1 MTPFETIVSELAT
14 ATGLAI
20 QVDAQDS
27 FALVTDGLVVTVQYR
42 RDSDDVVLFAPL
54 DSGKEDISP
63 AQMRKALELA
73 CHGKGTRG
81 NFLGL
86 FDGALIL
93 SRFVPFEGLTSQK
106 LGSLIIA
113 FADAAIAVE
122 SALSEDEGGNGAK
135 HAESPAPSSLPFLR
149 V

>member
-1 MTPFETIVSELAT
+1 MTPFETLVSELAT
-14 ATGLAI
+14 TTGLAL

-27 FALVTDGLVVTVQYR
+27 FALVTDGLIVIVQFR
-42 RDSDDVVLFAPL
+42 CESDDVAIFAPL
-54 DSGKEDISP
+54 DSGKEEITP

-73 CHGKGTRG
+73 CHGKGIRG

-86 FDGALIL
+86 FDGSLVL
-93 SRFVPFEGLTSQK
+93 SCFVPFEGLTAEK
-106 LGSLIIA
+106 LGKFILA

-122 SALSEDEGGNGAK
+122 SALSEDEAGNGAK
-135 HAESPAPSSLPFLR
+135 RSESPSQTGIDFLR

>member
-1 MTPFETIVSELAT
+1 MTPFETLVSELAT
-14 ATGLAI
+14 ATGLAL

-42 RDSDDVVLFAPL
+42 RESDDVALFAPL
-54 DSGKEDISP
+54 DSGEEDVSP

-81 NFLGL
+81 NFLGI
-86 FDGALIL
+86 FDGALVL
-93 SRFVPFEGLTSQK
+93 SRFVPFEGLTLQK
-106 LGSLIIA
+106 LGSLVIA

-122 SALSEDEGGNGAK
+122 SALSEDEAGNGAK
-135 HAESPAPSSLPFLR
+135 RSESPSQTGIDFLR